1 MNDSEPVR
9 LGFIGA
15 GGICEQRHLPNLA
28 KRSGV
33 ELVAV
38 CNRSP
43 ESSRRIPA
51 PWGFARTADD
61 WRPVIEARDIE
72 AVFIGTWPYRHC
84 ELSLAA
90 LTANKHVFC
99 QARMCMDWAEAR
111 QMVAAAGSHPGQVT
125 MVCPSPFRVRWE
137 RTIRELL
144 ASERC
149 GRLFSVTVNSMNS
162 ANCDP
167 HQISWRERRELSGL
181 NILQVGIYAETLNAW
196 CGDYVSL
203 KATTATPLQKFD
215 EHRRPV
221 EIQIPQTVAIT
232 GTLAG
237 GVLCSEFH
245 TGLATG
251 YERAEI
257 LLCGSAAT
265 CRVDLLAQQVELITP
280 SSQDGE
286 VLDSVGDEWQVE
298 AEFLAAVCSARRG
311 EAWQVRPN
319 FVEAARYMRKMQ
331 AIHDSA
337 HKLSNAP
344 IDLAPLVSKQVQMP
358 AAT

>member
-1 MNDSEPVR
+1 MNDSNPIR

-28 KRSGV
+28 KMSGV
-33 ELVAV
+33 ELVTV

-43 ESSRRIPA
+43 ESSRQVQEK
-51 PWGFARTADD
+51 WGFIRAADD
-61 WRPVIEARDIE
+61 WRQVIEANDID

-90 LTANKHVFC
+90 LAAEKHVFC

-111 QMVAAAGSHPGQVT
+111 QMVAAASNHPGQVT

-144 ASERC
+144 NSERF
-149 GRLFSVTVNSMNS
+149 GRLLSVTVSSMTS

-167 HQISWRERRELSGL
+167 QQISWRERRELSGL

-203 KATTATPLQKFD
+203 QATTATPLQKFD
-215 EHRRPV
+215 GTGRPV

-232 GTLAG
+232 GTLGG

-245 TGLATG
+245 TGLAAG

-265 CRVDLLAQQVELITP
+265 CRVDLLAQHVELFP
-280 SSQDGE
+280 AASSSKSGE
-286 VLDSVGDEWQVE
+286 VIDSVGDEWQVE
-298 AEFLAAVCSARRG
+298 AEFLAAVRSARRG
-311 EAWQVRPN
+311 ESWHVRPN
-319 FVEAARYMRKMQ
+319 FVEAERYMRKMQ

-337 HKLSNAP
+337 RAG
-344 IDLAPLVSKQVQMP
+344 ARRGQVF
-358 AAT
+358 